1 LAIIV
6 AIGGVVAFLVLLLSV
21 PVSMAFDI
29 EKDTDLRKSV
39 RLRWLFGL
47 VHKELGSPK
56 RPARSKPKS
65 EARPKRRRGRN
76 GFRVFRRVVTT
87 KGLVKRI
94 LVFLKRLVKG
104 VQIRR
109 LQAYVRIGLDDPA
122 DTGQLLGIIWP
133 ALAFAPSSPSIN
145 ITIEPDF
152 QEATL
157 QGYGRGLIRVFPI
170 QLMWIVLRFLVS
182 ITTIRAAT
190 AAIKAGRR

>member
-1 LAIIV
+1 MAIIF
-6 AIGGVVAFLVLLLSV
+6 AIVGVVAFLVLLLSV

-29 EKDTDLRKSV
+29 EKDTDLRKSL

-47 VHKELGSPK
+47 VQKELGGPK
-56 RPARSKPKS
+56 RPAR
-65 EARPKRRRGRN
+65 PKRRKGRK
-76 GFRVFRRVVTT
+76 GFRVFTRLVTT
-87 KGLVKRI
+87 KGFVKRI
-94 LVFLKRLVKG
+94 LVFLKRLIKA

-109 LQAYVRIGLDDPA
+109 LQAYLRIGLDDPA

-145 ITIEPDF
+145 IAIEPDF

-170 QLMWIVLRFLVS
+170 QLIWIVLRFLVS